1 MEMGS
6 RRVLGARSWKVRC
19 RLPLKPLK
27 GRGGLPS
34 CLFQL
39 PGVSVHCQC
48 SWLLATAVCPL
59 SALFPRG
66 FAPSRDLLLCAS
78 LFLEG
83 NRPSRPRG
91 PPCSH
96 ATSPYLTKRINL
108 QRPFSQIRS
117 HSQVPGVG
125 LERIFLGGALHPPA
139 RAGGDGQQTGRQG
152 CRQAGLLKP
161 SSGHGWPRPC

>member
-1 MEMGS
+1 MEGEVS
-6 RRVLGARSWKVRC
+6 AASETFAGQGWASF
-19 RLPLKPLK
+19 LPLPASRGVCPL
-27 GRGGLPS
+27 S
-34 CLFQL
+34 
-39 PGVSVHCQC
+39 C
-48 SWLLATAVCPL
+48 SWLPATAVCPL

-78 LFLEG
+78 LLLEG

-108 QRPFSQIRS
+108 QRPSFQIRS

-125 LERIFLGGALHPPA
+125 LEHIFLGGALQPTA
-139 RAGGDGQQTGRQG
+139 RAGGDGQETGKQG
-152 CRQAGLLKP
+152 RRQAGLLKR
-161 SSGHGWPRPC
+161 SSGDGWPWQR